1 MAFVG
6 GILNP
11 IVESDDFKKLEKK
24 KIAPKHR
31 QKIRVLNELVHGII
45 RSQNFPE
52 VRDFYLSTLEEIETG
67 QGSWKDGQY
76 WATQMLL
83 LRTVLRSAPPPPPQP
98 DQRRHGDP
106 PSSGLQPR
114 DCCYQFNNDGCEKQ
128 SPHPNN
134 DPTRSPETVHHFCKI
149 CLRKNIKKVHPA
161 KACKAGSLGQ

>member
-1 MAFVG
+1 MPSPVDPGLGEDVSGAPGSGPPPSTPRYKFF
-6 GILNP
+6 LK
-11 IVESDDFKKLEKK
+11 IVAKKDCTETMLKS
-24 KIAPKHR
+24 
-31 QKIRVLNELVHGII
+31 LVSRTH
-45 RSQNFPE
+45 
-52 VRDFYLSTLEEIETG
+52 EEIETG

-76 WATQMLL
+76 RATQMLL
-83 LRTVLRSAPPPPPQP
+83 LRTVLRSAPPPPPQR

-161 KACKAGSLGQ
+161 KACETGPLGQ